1 MFDPV
6 IIGLGETQVGSL
18 PGYTQWEIQAEAARR
33 AVHDAGLEKGDVDGL
48 INSPPYSRPHQM
60 FSLEMSEYLGLRPKI
75 SLTMDIG
82 GTATALTMVETASL
96 LLRDGRCNVVVVVFG
111 DNMRTG
117 RPPRLQGN
125 VRMAARRGSEE
136 WEEPFG
142 IVGMVIPYAM
152 MANRY
157 MHLYGATKQQFGAVA
172 VAARNHALRNPNAQ
186 MRTPLTMDEYL
197 NAPPTASPFG
207 RWDCSLVSDG
217 GGAIVLTTRRYAAK
231 RGLKQTPVHILGC
244 GSQTT
249 HKNIS
254 QIPPDIGDLPLKP
267 AVAAAYERSGMSAKD
282 LDVASVHD
290 AFTLSTLLGVEA
302 LGLCAEGEGGA
313 FAAAGDLE
321 PGAAVPIN
329 PHGGLLSQ
337 AHVGG
342 ILHVVEVAR
351 QVRGDAGERQVP
363 DARIG
368 AVLGNGGVYS
378 VAACMLLARG

>member
-18 PGYTQWEIQAEAARR
+18 PGFTQWEIQAEAVRR
-33 AVHDAGLEKGDVDGL
+33 AVRDAGLEKGDVEGL

-75 SLTMDIG
+75 SLTMDVG
-82 GTATALTMVETASL
+82 GTATVLMMVETATL
-96 LLRDGRCNVVVVVFG
+96 LLQGGRCNVVVVVFG

-157 MHLYGATKQQFGAVA
+157 MHLYGATKRQLGAVA
-172 VAARNHALRNPNAQ
+172 IAARNNALRNPNAQ
-186 MRTPLTMDEYL
+186 LRSPLTMEEYL

-207 RWDCSLVSDG
+207 RSDCSLVSDG
-217 GGAIVLTTRRYAAK
+217 GGAIVLTTRSYAAK

-249 HKNIS
+249 HKNIN
-254 QIPPDIGDLPLKP
+254 QIPPEFGDLPLKP
-267 AVAAAYERSGMSAKD
+267 AVAAAYARSGLSVKD

-302 LGLCAEGEGGA
+302 LGLCEDGEGGP
-313 FAAAGDLE
+313 FAAAGHLE
-321 PGAAVPIN
+321 PNAAVPIN
-329 PHGGLLSQ
+329 THGGLLAQ

-351 QVRGDAGERQVP
+351 QVRGDAGDRQVP
-363 DARIG
+363 NARIG